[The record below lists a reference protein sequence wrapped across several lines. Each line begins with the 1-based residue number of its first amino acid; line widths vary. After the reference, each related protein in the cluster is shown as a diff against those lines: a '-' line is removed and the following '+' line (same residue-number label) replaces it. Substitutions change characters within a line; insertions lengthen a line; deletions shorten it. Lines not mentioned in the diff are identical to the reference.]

1 MKKIIILLITLMISI
16 TLLSCTQEE
25 SHDVYVTVYPMK
37 YVTEEIFKGTEY
49 TVDIVPG
56 VTSHETSV
64 DWAPQEIISMR
75 EATYLFYIGANYD
88 QYIDQNIE
96 SIFTDEKVEL
106 VRIEDE
112 TSYIELIQGIIHSH
126 ECDYDEPEVHDDEFD
141 DHTLGLDPHF
151 WISPIKIQ
159 QIAALIYDKIVIK
172 FDDPNLI
179 METNYLNLLS
189 ELQELSEDY
198 ELVINNAT
206 KIALTST
213 NIYGYLRSDYGFD
226 YLSISPGYHEEA
238 EQFTSQEKEEIVN
251 DAIDHNIQYIVYEMH
266 TSSPLSNAVLD
277 ELVRLELNPIKV
289 EFNILQSLSDDEVS
303 QGHNYITVMYENL
316 ELLKLALG
324 YQPE

>member
-1 MKKIIILLITLMISI
+1 MKKIIVLLITLIISI

-37 YVTEEIFKGTEY
+37 YVTEEIFRGTEY

-75 EATYLFYIGANYD
+75 EATYLFYVGANYD
-88 QYIDQNIE
+88 LYIDQNIE
-96 SIFTDEKVEL
+96 SIFTDNKVEL
-106 VRIEDE
+106 IKIEDE
-112 TSYIELIQGIIHSH
+112 TSYMEFIPGIIHSH
-126 ECDYDEPEVHDDEFD
+126 ECDYDETEVHSEEYD

-159 QIAALIYDKIVIK
+159 QIAALIYDKILIK
-172 FDDPNLI
+172 FDDPNQI
-179 METNYLNLLS
+179 METNYHNLLS
-189 ELQELSEDY
+189 ELQELSEAY

-206 KIALTST
+206 KVALTST

-226 YLSISPGYHEEA
+226 SISISPGYHEEPT
-238 EQFTSQEKEEIVN
+238 QFTSQEKEDIVN
-251 DAIDHNIQYIVYEMH
+251 DAIDHNIQYIIYEMY
-266 TSSPLSNAVLD
+266 TSSPLSNAVFD
-277 ELVRLELNPIKV
+277 ELVKLDLDPIKV
-289 EFNILQSLSDDEVS
+289 EFNILQSLSDNDVS
-303 QGHNYITVMYENL
+303 QGKNYITVMYENL

-324 YQPE
+324 Y